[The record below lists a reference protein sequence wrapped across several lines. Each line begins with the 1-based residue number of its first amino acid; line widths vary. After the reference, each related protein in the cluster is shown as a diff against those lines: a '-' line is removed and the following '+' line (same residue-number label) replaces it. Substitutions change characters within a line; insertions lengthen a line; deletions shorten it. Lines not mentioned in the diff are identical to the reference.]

1 MNSCFVS
8 LLYIVMYIEKNNDAL
23 THVSVFLYMNKVNKH
38 RKPKKWGIG
47 LDPSSKSLTVAMSL
61 LELRVSDV
69 CQDESFQN
77 VDGYLYFR
85 SRWVNNAIM

>member
-38 RKPKKWGIG
+38 RKPKK
-47 LDPSSKSLTVAMSL
+47 
-61 LELRVSDV
+61 
-69 CQDESFQN
+69 
-77 VDGYLYFR
+77 
-85 SRWVNNAIM
+85 